1 MKYVYP
7 ALFVR
12 LENGQYGVKVPALPG
27 CVTEGQ
33 DLVDAIEMVRDA
45 AAMWL
50 CMAEDSHETIPEP
63 QVFTTSN
70 LGQGELISWV
80 DIDTVE
86 YRVANDNRSVKKTL
100 TLPSWLN
107 AKAESEDI
115 NFSQLLQSALKEKL
129 GLMDKKG
136 A

>member
-1 MKYVYP
+1 
-7 ALFVR
+7 
-12 LENGQYGVKVPALPG
+12 
-27 CVTEGQ
+27 
-33 DLVDAIEMVRDA
+33 MVRDA

-63 QVFTTSN
+63 QVFTSSD